1 MNQTQKQFIL
11 KISISIVVV
20 LILTTLLA
28 FLSILLKN
36 YSNNKIEK
44 EVFALLSATY
54 GESLILKENVN
65 YKNTTTFTVIS
76 FLYDYSE
83 KKQDTQEL
91 RAFCFSLTG
100 LSGPVPVLYTVKGK
114 NEPEFIGILDTS
126 LKDRQPLLYGL
137 TPFVIE
143 KGKEM
148 LQTFL
153 KGQDSEVNL

>member
-54 GESLILKENVN
+54 G
-65 YKNTTTFTVIS
+65 
-76 FLYDYSE
+76 
-83 KKQDTQEL
+83 
-91 RAFCFSLTG
+91 
-100 LSGPVPVLYTVKGK
+100 
-114 NEPEFIGILDTS
+114 
-126 LKDRQPLLYGL
+126 
-137 TPFVIE
+137 
-143 KGKEM
+143 
-148 LQTFL
+148 
-153 KGQDSEVNL
+153 